1 MARSTVDPITRI
13 EGHLGIEMEVEDGR
27 VSEAWV
33 SGGLFRGM
41 EHALKGRTPYDAALV
56 AQRIC
61 GVCPVSHAHASAMA
75 AEQALGIQIPEGA
88 RLVRNIAEGAQILH
102 STILW
107 FYNLNGL
114 DYINPLNALKANPA
128 DAYDVCEQYGT
139 SAADFSGLRDR
150 LTAFAENGQLS
161 IFSGNWYDCEDSDGT
176 SAYKLTP
183 AEDLVG
189 TAHYFEGL
197 ENQAKASQICAMIGG
212 KMPHIMTSIPGGTS
226 FVPTIDKLDEILFR
240 IRDLQAWIKG
250 TMVPDMLMI
259 AERYANLAD
268 LGAGPGRYVA
278 YGVLDRADREM
289 SNRYLPSGMVTL
301 GADGAVSLM
310 NVDPSLITEDVTHA
324 FYENGPA
331 LNPAQGRTQ
340 PLWPKNGKDYAGKYT
355 WSKAP
360 RYDGATYEAGG
371 VSRVL
376 AAYIR
381 GVEPIQASVDD
392 LLAKLNL
399 PMGKLNSVLGRIA
412 TRVLEAAYVAD
423 VMEDMAGEL
432 SDLMAAGEA
441 EYYVAAEQGSG
452 AGFGLWEAPRGALL
466 HYEQVDNGTV
476 GAYQIVIPSTWNLSP
491 RDAQGTPGP
500 LEQALEGAPVVDLEK
515 PIDAVRI
522 VHSFDPCTACAC
534 HLAEPKTGRTFS
546 TLTTPWG
553 VR

>member
-27 VSEAWV
+27 VSEAWA

-41 EHALKGRTPYDAALV
+41 EHALRGRTPYDAALV

-114 DYINPLNALKANPA
+114 DYINPLNALNA
-128 DAYDVCEQYGT
+128 DPMEAYEVCQQYGT
-139 SAADFSGLRDR
+139 RATDFKDVHAR
-150 LTAFAENGQLS
+150 LTAFAQNGQLS
-161 IFSGNWYDCEDSDGT
+161 IFSGNWYDCEDADGT

-212 KMPHIMTSIPGGTS
+212 KMPHVMTSIPGGTS
-226 FVPTIDKLDEILFR
+226 FMPTIDKLDEVLYR
-240 IRDLQAWIKG
+240 IRDLRAWISG

-259 AERYANLAD
+259 AERYTGLAD

-289 SNRYLPSGMVTL
+289 SNRYLPSGMVTV
-301 GADGAVSLM
+301 GADGAMSLM
-310 NVDPSLITEDVTHA
+310 NVDASLITEDVTRA

-331 LNPAQGRTQ
+331 LNPTEGRTQ
-340 PLWPKNGKDYAGKYT
+340 PLWPDYGKDYARKYT

-371 VSRVL
+371 VARVL

-381 GVEPIQASVDD
+381 GVDPIRASVDD

-399 PMGKLNSVLGRIA
+399 PMAKLNSVLGRIA

-423 VMEDMAGEL
+423 IMEDMVNEL
-432 SDLMAAGEA
+432 TDLMAAGEA
-441 EYYVAAEQGSG
+441 EYYAAAEQSSG
-452 AGFGLWEAPRGALL
+452 AGMGLWEAPRGALL
-466 HYEQVDNGTV
+466 HYEQVDNDTV
-476 GAYQIVIPSTWNLSP
+476 SAYQIIIPSTWNLSP
-491 RDAQGTPGP
+491 RDSEGTPGP
-500 LEQALEGAPVVDLEK
+500 LEQALVGTPVVDLEK

-534 HLAEPKTGRTFS
+534 HLAEPKTGRSFS

>member
-27 VSEAWV
+27 VSEAWA

-41 EHALKGRTPYDAALV
+41 EHALRGRTPYDAALV

-114 DYINPLNALKANPA
+114 DYINPLNALNA
-128 DAYDVCEQYGT
+128 DPMEAYEVCQQYGT
-139 SAADFSGLRDR
+139 RATDFKDVHAR
-150 LTAFAENGQLS
+150 LTAFAQNGQLS
-161 IFSGNWYDCEDSDGT
+161 IFSGNWYDCEDADGT

-189 TAHYFEGL
+189 AAHYFEGL

-212 KMPHIMTSIPGGTS
+212 KMPHVMTSIPGGTS
-226 FVPTIDKLDEILFR
+226 FMPTIDKLDEVLYR
-240 IRDLQAWIKG
+240 IRDLRAWISG

-259 AERYANLAD
+259 AERYTGLAD

-289 SNRYLPSGMVTL
+289 SNRYLPSGMVTV
-301 GADGAVSLM
+301 GADGAMSLM
-310 NVDPSLITEDVTHA
+310 NVDASLITEDVTRA

-331 LNPAQGRTQ
+331 LNPTEGRTQ
-340 PLWPKNGKDYAGKYT
+340 PLWPDYGKDYARKYT

-371 VSRVL
+371 VARVL

-381 GVEPIQASVDD
+381 GVDPIRASVDD

-399 PMGKLNSVLGRIA
+399 PMPKLNSVLGRIA

-423 VMEDMAGEL
+423 IMEDMVNEL
-432 SDLMAAGEA
+432 TDLMAAGEA
-441 EYYVAAEQGSG
+441 EYYAAAEQSSG
-452 AGFGLWEAPRGALL
+452 AGMGLWEAPRGALL
-466 HYEQVDNGTV
+466 HYEQVDNDTV
-476 GAYQIVIPSTWNLSP
+476 SAYQIIIPSTWNLSP
-491 RDAQGTPGP
+491 RDSEGTPGP
-500 LEQALEGAPVVDLEK
+500 LEQALVGTPVVDLEK

-534 HLAEPKTGRTFS
+534 HLAEPKTGRSFS

>member
-27 VSEAWV
+27 VSEAWA

-41 EHALKGRTPYDAALV
+41 EHALRGRTPYDAALV

-114 DYINPLNALKANPA
+114 DYINPLNALNA
-128 DAYDVCEQYGT
+128 DPMEAYEVCQQYGT
-139 SAADFSGLRDR
+139 RATDFKDVHAR
-150 LTAFAENGQLS
+150 LTAFAQNGQLS
-161 IFSGNWYDCEDSDGT
+161 IFSGNWYDCEDADGT

-212 KMPHIMTSIPGGTS
+212 KMPHVMTSIPGGTS
-226 FVPTIDKLDEILFR
+226 FMPTIDKLDEVLYR
-240 IRDLQAWIKG
+240 IRDLRAWISG

-259 AERYANLAD
+259 AERYTGLAD

-289 SNRYLPSGMVTL
+289 SNRYLPSGMVTV
-301 GADGAVSLM
+301 GADGAMSLM
-310 NVDPSLITEDVTHA
+310 NVDASLITEDVTRA
-324 FYENGPA
+324 FYANGPA
-331 LNPAQGRTQ
+331 LNPTEGRTQ
-340 PLWPKNGKDYAGKYT
+340 PLWPDYGKDYARKYT

-371 VSRVL
+371 VARVL

-381 GVEPIQASVDD
+381 GVDPIRASVDD

-399 PMGKLNSVLGRIA
+399 PMAKLNSVLGRIA

-423 VMEDMAGEL
+423 IMEDMVNEL
-432 SDLMAAGEA
+432 TDLMAAGEA
-441 EYYVAAEQGSG
+441 EYYAAAEQSSG
-452 AGFGLWEAPRGALL
+452 AGMGLWEAPRGALL
-466 HYEQVDNGTV
+466 HYEQVDNDTV
-476 GAYQIVIPSTWNLSP
+476 SAYQIIIPSTWNLSP
-491 RDAQGTPGP
+491 RDSEGTPGP
-500 LEQALEGAPVVDLEK
+500 LEQALVGTPVVDLEK

-534 HLAEPKTGRTFS
+534 HLAEPKTGRSFS